1 MPRARATA
9 KHVAVGAAT
18 GGLELSTDEGE
29 NVAFVIVSSKLFT
42 RRLQQTLLQA
52 CRTGEAGVMTQQP
65 ILVAVAHPVLHPEA
79 MHVAAATGRPIIDT
93 NDPRDIA
100 RHIDRCAAALVCDT
114 VSQSLP
120 QHARGRVFLV
130 CPDPGPP
137 DWKAAVQCH
146 AEQAF
151 VLPAQAPELLQ
162 ALGRDDPVLDQGT
175 AIGIFPAAGGAGA
188 SVLAAA
194 IARVAAQYVTTA
206 VIDADPHSGGLD
218 LVFGIEDAS
227 GVRWGDVNL
236 AAGNLSGELF
246 AALPATDDGI
256 RVLSVARTNV
266 AASRGDHVE
275 HLGAAL
281 TSIRSA
287 AELTIVDCTPATVLQ
302 LAPALD
308 LVVMVVPAQVR
319 PTAAAI
325 ACAAQVRAQH
335 TDIAAIVRHIHW
347 SGLDSGDIER
357 MSGVPVIAEV
367 GTVSRLPKA
376 LDMQGM
382 PMRLPRPLIK
392 AANAVLEELR

>member
-1 MPRARATA
+1 M
-9 KHVAVGAAT
+9 
-18 GGLELSTDEGE
+18 
-29 NVAFVIVSSKLFT
+29 
-42 RRLQQTLLQA
+42 
-52 CRTGEAGVMTQQP
+52 
-65 ILVAVAHPVLHPEA
+65 
-79 MHVAAATGRPIIDT
+79 
-93 NDPRDIA
+93 
-100 RHIDRCAAALVCDT
+100 
-114 VSQSLP
+114 
-120 QHARGRVFLV
+120 
-130 CPDPGPP
+130 
-137 DWKAAVQCH
+137 
-146 AEQAF
+146 
-151 VLPAQAPELLQ
+151 
-162 ALGRDDPVLDQGT
+162 
-175 AIGIFPAAGGAGA
+175 
-188 SVLAAA
+188 LAAA